1 MINLTPLSTLYNS
14 LILKG
19 LKFNN
24 FLARNCKPSI
34 YRALEKRVESQV
46 HLVKQFYDYKNEKQL
61 WTGDWLIY
69 GKYNGENYY
78 LMFSPHGKGRKDDN
92 SIFNTMEAKCK
103 NQFPFL
109 FT

>member
-1 MINLTPLSTLYNS
+1 MNYKEL
-14 LILKG
+14 
-19 LKFNN
+19 
-24 FLARNCKPSI
+24 
-34 YRALEKRVESQV
+34 RVELLSENNKLYVIDSKQSLDKV
-46 HLVKQFYDYKNEKQL
+46 IHHLVKQFYDYKNEKQL

-69 GKYNGENYY
+69 GKYNCENYY
-78 LMFSPHGKGRKDDN
+78 LMFSPHGKGRKYDN